1 MLIGPR
7 RAIAFAI
14 ASGVAATTPTL
25 AQQSAQAEI
34 EAIEVWST
42 RVRSSQ
48 TGVAG
53 ADLEIRQADHVSD
66 LLRHLPGVD
75 VGGAHSLNQRITIRS
90 LGDRN
95 LRITIDGANQN
106 TYMYHH
112 MGNLQIH
119 ADILN
124 SVDVAVGKNSV
135 VNSGLGGAVRFETRQ
150 ARDLLSTGERFG
162 ARVQGSY
169 ADNASSGYSF
179 TGYGLLGEQV
189 DFLAY
194 HNHVE
199 RDNYEVG
206 GGRIRAYDGT
216 TVPGT
221 DGVVRGLEGE
231 VQDTLLR
238 FGWDLTPTQRIKIG
252 YEHYVDEGDYSYRP
266 DMGLA
271 TDIAIANSLGVPL
284 VYPTKFSRDTYTF
297 NHEIQIGDHTTSR
310 TAVYRNESDFW
321 RDERGLGTWLPS
333 AATINEGEAYNTGFN
348 VLATTRIG
356 NMHRLTYGIEA
367 LRYDTAYIVDRSE
380 LSTERATLWSVFVED
395 AIALTDQLTLTPG
408 IRFDTADVESYVVDD
423 RFDDVTGALALEY
436 RPLETL
442 ALRLSGT
449 QLFKAPELNEVFTG
463 AGLFETPNPQIEA
476 ESGFNAEAGIEYRDA
491 VLGADEF
498 AALLT
503 VFRTQIDDYVYEYAE
518 TPTFYGRDNVGD
530 MEIDGFEAT
539 VAYEIG
545 PVRASVN
552 FSRSR
557 SSLDAFA
564 EYAALN
570 GARIDR
576 EQGDSVGLSLAYA
589 SAPLGLIVQYEVL
602 DVDSMTR
609 GLDLDGATQDN
620 AKDGFTVH
628 NLSAR
633 WSPPMLPRLALNV
646 AVENLFDEFYASQ
659 SSRTGL
665 SRHPRFGQLYLM
677 DYEPGRN
684 IKSTLS
690 YRF

>member
-1 MLIGPR
+1 MLVGFG
-7 RAIAFAI
+7 RAIAFAT
-14 ASGVAATTPTL
+14 ASGLTATPTL
-25 AQQSAQAEI
+25 AQQSAQTEI
-34 EAIEVWST
+34 ESIEVWST

-48 TGVAG
+48 TGMEG

-150 ARDLLSTGERFG
+150 ARDLLSAGERFG

-169 ADNASSGYSF
+169 ADNASTGYSF

-206 GGRIRAYDGT
+206 GGRIRAYDGS

-238 FGWDLTPTQRIKIG
+238 FGWNPSDDQRIKVG

-297 NHEIQIGDHTTSR
+297 NHEIQSGDHTTVR
-310 TAVYRNESDFW
+310 TAVFRNESDFW
-321 RDERGLGTWLPS
+321 RDERGLGTWLPD
-333 AATINEGEAYNTGFN
+333 AATINTGEAYNTGFN
-348 VLATTRIG
+348 VLATSRVG
-356 NMHRLTYGIEA
+356 AMHRLTYGIEA
-367 LRYDTAYIVDRSE
+367 VRYDTAYIVDGAE
-380 LSTERATLWSVFVED
+380 QAAERATVWSLFVED

-408 IRFDTADVESYVVDD
+408 VRFDTADVEAHVVDD
-423 RFDDVTGALALEY
+423 RFDDITGALALEY

-442 ALRLSGT
+442 SLRLSGT
-449 QLFKAPELNEVFTG
+449 QLFKAPELSEVFTG
-463 AGLFETPNPQIEA
+463 AGLFDTPNA
-476 ESGFNAEAGIEYRDA
+476 ELDAETGFNAEAALEYRDA
-491 VLGADEF
+491 VLGADHF

-503 VFRTQIDDYVYEYAE
+503 VFRTNIDDYVYEYAQ
-518 TPTFYGRDNVGD
+518 TPAFSGRDNVGD

-539 VAYEIG
+539 VVYEIG
-545 PVRASVN
+545 ALRASAN

-557 SSLDAFA
+557 SSLDAFD

-576 EQGDSVGLSLAYA
+576 EQGDTIGLSLAYTA
-589 SAPLGLIVQYEVL
+589 APLGLIVQYEVL
-602 DVDSMTR
+602 DVDAMAR

-646 AVENLFDEFYASQ
+646 AIENLFDEFYASQ

-684 IKSTLS
+684 LKGTLS